1 MASGTSAALERHV
14 DSLRKCW
21 LIFSCEKGRADV
33 KISHDQSLHAS
44 NCPVLLQKKSPLHC

>member
-1 MASGTSAALERHV
+1 MASGTSAAPERHV